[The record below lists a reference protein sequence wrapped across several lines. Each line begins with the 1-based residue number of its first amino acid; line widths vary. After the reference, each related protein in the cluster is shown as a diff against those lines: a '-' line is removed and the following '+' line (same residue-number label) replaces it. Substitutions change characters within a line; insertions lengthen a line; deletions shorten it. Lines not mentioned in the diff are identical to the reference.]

1 MAMIPA
7 GMEQVA
13 AELYNRIVEA
23 IRGDDPTDPDVRE
36 TALTLSAQ
44 VLAAETGANLT
55 PRDILEVLP
64 DQGWGT
70 GAAGGPPPARLR
82 EAG

>member
-13 AELYNRIVEA
+13 AELYTRIFDA
-23 IRGDDPTDPDVRE
+23 IRGHDPADPDVRE
-36 TALTLSAQ
+36 AALTLSAQ

-64 DQGWGT
+64 DQGWGP
-70 GAAGGPPPARLR
+70 GAAAAPPARLR
-82 EAG
+82 DAG